1 MFMYFSLG
9 FYYQK
14 VPTLCTG
21 SKKINQKWTPA
32 NKGIGGGQNRL
43 KMHEYPLWIKFLVK
57 LKLMRIPIPLGNSFV
72 EIKMDL
78 QI

>member
-43 KMHEYPLWIKFLVK
+43 KMHEYPLWRAPV
-57 LKLMRIPIPLGNSFV
+57 LGKV
-72 EIKMDL
+72 EINEDTYSAW
-78 QI
+78 Q